1 MTSVEDAKLLAQ
13 YGQHNRHVGTTLLNQ
28 ASSRS
33 HCIFT
38 VKLIRLMDTDRP
50 RQAIINRYVQA
61 GRRGEPSWRFRDVHS
76 YTGGVFF
83 LFVYMYVCMYMVK
96 STLLPT
102 YIHTYVVHICSL

>member
-38 VKLIRLMDTDRP
+38 VKLIRLTDADRP
-50 RQAIINRYVQA
+50 RQAIINRYVCA
-61 GRRGEPSWRFRDVHS
+61 GRGRGEPSWRFRDGC
-76 YTGGVFF
+76 T
-83 LFVYMYVCMYMVK
+83 YVR
-96 STLLPT
+96 TH
-102 YIHTYVVHICSL
+102 IHTLVGFSSWW

>member
-38 VKLIRLMDTDRP
+38 VKLIRLTDADRP
-50 RQAIINRYVQA
+50 RQAIINRYVCA
-61 GRRGEPSWRFRDVHS
+61 GRERGEPSWRFRDGWMDV
-76 YTGGVFF
+76 
-83 LFVYMYVCMYMVK
+83 
-96 STLLPT
+96 
-102 YIHTYVVHICSL
+102 HTYVRVFIHWLSFLLGGT